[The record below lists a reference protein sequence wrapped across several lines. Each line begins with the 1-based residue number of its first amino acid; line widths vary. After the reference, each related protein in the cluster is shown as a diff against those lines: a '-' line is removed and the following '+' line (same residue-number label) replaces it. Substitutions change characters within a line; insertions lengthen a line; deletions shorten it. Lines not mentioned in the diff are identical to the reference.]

1 MAKLYHTRPKK
12 SLHSWRREG
21 TDPPEPTLPAVD
33 SPSTSIIPNSRSTK
47 RKYSEFIFKIT
58 DNELP
63 IFLSKKK
70 LAEIEND
77 DQAE

>member
-1 MAKLYHTRPKK
+1 LVCGIVIGGLLLRN
-12 SLHSWRREG
+12 G
-21 TDPPEPTLPAVD
+21 
-33 SPSTSIIPNSRSTK
+33 RSTK